1 MAKFG
6 KWIGG
11 GLGWA
16 VGGPIGAIFGFVIGS
31 IVDGSSTSVE
41 TRSGPGPFG
50 GRTTG
55 YSTRTTT
62 GGYVMSLLVLTAAV
76 MKADNRILK
85 SELDYVKKFMVQNF
99 GSSSAQEAIK
109 MLKSELDYVKKF
121 MVQNFGSSSAQEAI
135 KMLRDILKQNIP
147 VNEVCNQIRQNMNY
161 SARLQLLH
169 FLFGIAQAD
178 GEVDSSEQRA
188 IEQIAS
194 QMGIGTKDYQS
205 IQAMFV
211 RDTTSDYKILEIEA
225 GASNEELKK
234 AYRRMAMKYHPD
246 KVSHLGEDFQEAAKD
261 KFQKVSQAYENIK
274 KERKIA

>member
-31 IVDGSSTSVE
+31 IVDGSTTSVE

-76 MKADNRILK
+76 MKADNRI
-85 SELDYVKKFMVQNF
+85 
-99 GSSSAQEAIK
+99 
-109 MLKSELDYVKKF
+109 LKSELDYVKKF

-178 GEVDSSEQRA
+178 GEVDSSEQRT

>member
-16 VGGPIGAIFGFVIGS
+16 VGGPIGAIFGFIIGS
-31 IVDGSSTSVE
+31 IVDGSSAQIQTHS
-41 TRSGPGPFG
+41 

-55 YSTRTTT
+55 YSGRTTT

-76 MKADNRILK
+76 MKADGKVVK

-99 GSSSAQEAIK
+99 GTASAQEA
-109 MLKSELDYVKKF
+109 V
-121 MVQNFGSSSAQEAI
+121 
-135 KMLRDILKQNIP
+135 KMLRDILKQTIP
-147 VNEVCNQIRQNMNY
+147 VNEVCRQIQMNMNY

-169 FLFGIAQAD
+169 FLFGVAQAD
-178 GEVDSSEQRA
+178 GHVDETERKVV
-188 IEQIAS
+188 EQIAHE
-194 QMGIGTKDYQS
+194 MGIGNSDFES

-211 RDTTSDYKILEIEA
+211 RNIDADYKILEIEPN
-225 GASNEELKK
+225 ASNDELKK

-246 KVSHLGEDFQEAAKD
+246 KVSHLGNDFQKAAKD

>member
-16 VGGPIGAIFGFVIGS
+16 VGGPIGAIFGFIIGS
-31 IVDGSSTSVE
+31 IVDGSSTE
-41 TRSGPGPFG
+41 LQTGR

-55 YSTRTTT
+55 YPGRTTT

-76 MKADNRILK
+76 MKADGKVVK

-99 GSSSAQEAIK
+99 GSASAQEG
-109 MLKSELDYVKKF
+109 V
-121 MVQNFGSSSAQEAI
+121 
-135 KMLRDILKQNIP
+135 KMLRDILKQSIP
-147 VNEVCNQIRQNMNY
+147 VSEVCRQIKTNMNY

-169 FLFGIAQAD
+169 FLFGVALAD
-178 GEVDSSEQRA
+178 GHVDETERKV
-188 IEQIAS
+188 IERIS
-194 QMGIGTKDYQS
+194 LEMGIGTSDFES

-211 RDTTSDYKILEIEA
+211 RNIDSDYKILEIEPN
-225 GASNEELKK
+225 ASNDELKK

-246 KVSHLGEDFQEAAKD
+246 KVSHLGDDFQKAAKD

-274 KERKIA
+274 KERKMG

>member
-16 VGGPIGAIFGFVIGS
+16 MGGPIGAIFGFIIGS
-31 IVDGSSTSVE
+31 IVDGSSTE
-41 TRSGPGPFG
+41 LQT
-50 GRTTG
+50 GRGKTTG
-55 YSTRTTT
+55 YSGRTTT

-76 MKADNRILK
+76 MKADGKVVK

-99 GSSSAQEAIK
+99 GTA
-109 MLKSELDYVKKF
+109 
-121 MVQNFGSSSAQEAI
+121 SAQEAI
-135 KMLRDILKQNIP
+135 KMLRDILKQSIP
-147 VNEVCNQIRQNMNY
+147 VNEVCRQIQMNMNY

-178 GEVDSSEQRA
+178 DRVDETERKV
-188 IEQIAS
+188 IENIGM
-194 QMGIGTKDYQS
+194 QMGIGRSDFES

-211 RDTTSDYKILEIEA
+211 RNIDADYKILEIEP
-225 GASNEELKK
+225 GASNDELKK

-246 KVSHLGEDFQEAAKD
+246 KVSHLGNDFQKAAKD